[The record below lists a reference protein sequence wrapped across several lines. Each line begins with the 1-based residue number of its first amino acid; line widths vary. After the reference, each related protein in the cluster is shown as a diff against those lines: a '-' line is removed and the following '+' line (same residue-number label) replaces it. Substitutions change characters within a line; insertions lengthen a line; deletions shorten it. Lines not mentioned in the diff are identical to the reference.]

1 MADDSTI
8 IIKKIKK
15 SGGGHHGGAWKV
27 AYADFVTAMMAFF
40 LLLWLLN
47 ATEAEQLAGL
57 ADYFAPTIGVKGN
70 MGIGFR
76 GGKSALSRGI
86 GADRSTNRGI
96 VFGGVPTGPIVKV
109 TEKFEVVTNQ
119 DDAEKIILMIGENS
133 DNEKE
138 MDSKTY
144 SEVAEALENFINESS
159 SESETQDFSVEET
172 PRGLEIK
179 IQGTENK
186 KMFVKGTSEL
196 TSNLKKALAK
206 LSNLLVKL
214 PNAISITG
222 HTSSI
227 PHRDNKSTDS
237 FSNWRISIDRANKTR
252 HFLVSSGVWHEQFSE
267 IIGKSDNDPVNYKN
281 PSSEE
286 NDRITILLL
295 KESVLPE
302 HKKSAPKAVLIDPD
316 SGDAKEIFKQDE
328 EDFEESPGEEEDN
341 IVIEEDDFEKTQE
354 DIESKNPFEGKD
366 SAAPKNLLQV
376 EPQFIKREEDVA
388 KPVNSYLFE
397 EKKFKEEKGEELH
410 ENLKVYDPFKSGAT
424 VDPFAIDK

>member
-15 SGGGHHGGAWKV
+15 GGGGHHGGAWKV

-57 ADYFAPTIGVKGN
+57 ADYFAPTIGVKDN

-76 GGKSALSRGI
+76 GGKAALSRGI

-133 DNEKE
+133 DSEKE
-138 MDSKTY
+138 MDKKTY
-144 SEVAEALENFINESS
+144 SEVAQALENFINESS
-159 SESETQDFSVEET
+159 SESEQQNFTVEET
-172 PRGLEIK
+172 SRGLEIK
-179 IQGTENK
+179 IKGTENK

-196 TSNLKKALAK
+196 TDNLKKALAK

-227 PHRDNKSTDS
+227 PYRDKKNVDS
-237 FSNWRISIDRANKTR
+237 FSNWRISVDRANNTR
-252 HFLVSSGVWHEQFSE
+252 HFLVSAGVWHEQFSE
-267 IIGKSDNDPVNYKN
+267 IIGKSDNDPINYKN

-286 NDRITILLL
+286 NDRISILLL

-302 HKKSAPKAVLIDPD
+302 HKKSAPKSVLIDPD
-316 SGDAKEIFKQDE
+316 SGDAKEIF
-328 EDFEESPGEEEDN
+328 EDN
-341 IVIEEDDFEKTQE
+341 DEFEANEVEAEKNIIIEEDDFEKEQE
-354 DIESKNPFEGKD
+354 VIESKNPFEGEN
-366 SAAPKNLLQV
+366 SAAPENLLQV
-376 EPQFIKREEDVA
+376 EPQFIKKEKEKT

-397 EKKFKEEKGEELH
+397 EKKFQNEEEEELY
-410 ENLKVYDPFKSGAT
+410 EGLKVDDPFKSGAT
-424 VDPFAIDK
+424 VDPFTIDK